1 MDNMG
6 ISTEPSFLEV
16 ELPQTLLESPS
27 VSNFLPDEEASICP
41 LLSSNGGPVLLSHPL
56 SQNIAASDFSSSN
69 INSEDCKA
77 ETSSSDS
84 STGIAIDALEAT
96 STNLFNK
103 VNYHHLQN
111 NNIVTNQVNK
121 SNTFNTYHI
130 TIYNNIYTHSQD
142 ANGCSRSNRRKSKE
156 TPFFV
161 SWNWNLIRKCTFFL
175 FVSAVLAMC
184 SIVVAQILSMP
195 QYCNPK

>member
-56 SQNIAASDFSSSN
+56 SQNIAASDFGSSN

-121 SNTFNTYHI
+121 SNTFNSYHI
-130 TIYNNIYTHSQD
+130 TI
-142 ANGCSRSNRRKSKE
+142 
-156 TPFFV
+156 
-161 SWNWNLIRKCTFFL
+161 
-175 FVSAVLAMC
+175 
-184 SIVVAQILSMP
+184 
-195 QYCNPK
+195 

>member
-41 LLSSNGGPVLLSHPL
+41 LLSSNGGPVLSHPL
-56 SQNIAASDFSSSN
+56 SQTIAAGDFSSSQ

-111 NNIVTNQVNK
+111 NNIVTNQVSK
-121 SNTFNTYHI
+121 SNI
-130 TIYNNIYTHSQD
+130 T
-142 ANGCSRSNRRKSKE
+142 SRS
-156 TPFFV
+156 
-161 SWNWNLIRKCTFFL
+161 LH
-175 FVSAVLAMC
+175 
-184 SIVVAQILSMP
+184 
-195 QYCNPK
+195 Y